1 MFQAK
6 KCTVTRYVIETK
18 KKNSL
23 TPFHT
28 TDVPYKS
35 CTGTSAYP
43 LTCYI
48 TLAYVL
54 HAYIHTHIKLFHSTS
69 HFIQKTQHGMV

>member
-1 MFQAK
+1 MYSDKICNRNQ
-6 KCTVTRYVIETK
+6 

-54 HAYIHTHIKLFHSTS
+54 HAYIHTYTH
-69 HFIQKTQHGMV
+69 